1 MIRAS
6 DLLGCE
12 LRTES
17 GEALGHVHDL
27 RAERADD
34 HWRLSGLVLGRRGI
48 SARLVGTGPDT
59 IIAGEVIGWEAV
71 SRLEA
76 GSIIVRDTPVPCRN
90 FARHRN
96 AAFITPWR
104 R

>member
-17 GEALGHVHDL
+17 GEMLGHVHDL
-27 RAERADD
+27 RAERAGD

-48 SARLVGTGPDT
+48 SARLLGTGRDPT
-59 IIAGEVIGWEAV
+59 ISGEVVAWSLV
-71 SRLEA
+71 SRLEV
-76 GSIIVRDTPVPCRN
+76 GSIIVRDTPAP
-90 FARHRN
+90 AR
-96 AAFITPWR
+96 
-104 R
+104 

>member
-17 GEALGHVHDL
+17 GEPLGHVHDL

-34 HWRLSGLVLGRRGI
+34 DWRLSGLVLGRRGI
-48 SARLVGTGPDT
+48 SARLVGTEPDT

-71 SRLEA
+71 SRLEG
-76 GSIIVRDTPVPCRN
+76 GSIIVRDTPTS
-90 FARHRN
+90 AR
-96 AAFITPWR
+96 
-104 R
+104 